1 MKFKAIRKLTLIA
14 AVAAI
19 STVICGISASAFVE
33 GYENA
38 TELTS
43 SVTASIT
50 RDGQNDWYQFT
61 LTADQVPTPYS
72 LTLKIPTGCVYNFD
86 LRYREAD
93 SEERPTVVSNET
105 FVTGTRNRIMY
116 GVITQP
122 GTYFVRIYSQDGNYS
137 GIDTYKITKNINRT
151 TPVTLSFGNNLP
163 ETTDRVDWA
172 VCADILGNFTYNRRF
187 KNSSTGRNYKNAYVF
202 IHSNQTSDDVSEYDA
217 RQKANPTQLAKA
229 ADYIYAG
236 DVLTNPKFE
245 VETNKIYT
253 IEELARFVYEYNQP
267 VVFYVDCEGQGASY
281 RRYVILEAVS
291 VGRNTIKYYTPDTG
305 SRVTVNYDDFLQ
317 NGFLF
322 DDGDGIEY
330 RSTYKGTNIL
340 ERSYRTAIQPVY
352 N

>member
-1 MKFKAIRKLTLIA
+1 MKFKAIRKLTLVA
-14 AVAAI
+14 AVATI

-93 SEERPTVVSNET
+93 SEERPTIVSNET
-105 FVTGTRNRIMY
+105 FVTGTRNRTMH
-116 GVITQP
+116 GVLYQP
-122 GTYFVRIYSQDGNYS
+122 GTYFVRVYSQDGNYS
-137 GIDTYKITKNINRT
+137 GIDTYKISKSSAKNTNIS
-151 TPVTLSFGNNLP
+151 LSFGSNLP
-163 ETTDRVDWA
+163 ETNERTDWA
-172 VCADILGNFTYNRRF
+172 ACADVLGNFTYNRRF
-187 KNSSTGRNYKNAYVF
+187 KNSSTGRNYKNACVF
-202 IHSNQTSDDVSEYDA
+202 ITSNYTSDDASEYA
-217 RQKANPTQLAKA
+217 VLKKANPTQLAKA

-236 DVLTNPKFE
+236 DVLNTPKFE
-245 VETNKIYT
+245 AETNKIYT
-253 IEELARFVYEYNQP
+253 IDELARFVYEYDQP

-281 RRYVILEAVS
+281 RRYVVLEGVS
-291 VGRNTIKYYTPDTG
+291 VGRNTIKYYTPDSG

-317 NGFLF
+317 DGFLF
-322 DDGDGIEY
+322 DDGDGLVY